1 MRRVP
6 QRVRL
11 DAAGWMMP
19 PDNWICP
26 AATLWQLPPPPP
38 PPTQGS
44 GRTYIPRGTAK
55 GSLNT
60 APSSIAHR
68 RMYPARPRIPPA
80 PMPPSPSPA
89 LAAALLL
96 LLPLLLGPGS
106 ASAFTPNPPAA
117 HPPGRSGRGTGD
129 HHPAFAFASASAK
142 PLRAAEAGGGTTAG
156 GGGGGGASSSPSDP
170 PTYWHTLAILTLP
183 STSADRIA
191 NDAVLE
197 AAMARTTGRLSVVL
211 RGTDLVP
218 RPALHQLRGYVGE
231 IYSAAWDAT
240 LGFDRKEGTGDDGM
254 LLPAG
259 SGGGRGEG
267 PAGTAPVSSSSS
279 ATSAAAQWSAG
290 LLDVIVYP
298 QNLPNAAPEGWIA
311 LRPELSCVCSHDTLT
326 GWAAAGG
333 GGTGAARMGAGGDGS
348 GGLDAHVDAV
358 NADRTH
364 RGLNPVAALHVDPWP
379 VGAGVT
385 DDESV
390 VFLEDSDGENDR
402 RWERARQEAGVAEA
416 EEAAPPP
423 PPPPLSPAPSSD
435 TGAGGLLGGARVPD
449 RSLYRSVAVGGTF
462 DGMHYGHRKLLSL
475 AVSSVRPGT
484 GKLLIGVTADS
495 MLGSKSFR
503 DLIPPLDERVR
514 GVRDFVESLAPGL
527 KNRMRVIPIDDA
539 YGPPGSPDPALNDF
553 DALVLSHETLPTGKK
568 LNEHRAKNL
577 GMEPLALLCTRRT
590 EPHGMSSTALR
601 RMRKNV
607 RTEANMI

>member
-1 MRRVP
+1 M
-6 QRVRL
+6 
-11 DAAGWMMP
+11 
-19 PDNWICP
+19 
-26 AATLWQLPPPPP
+26 
-38 PPTQGS
+38 
-44 GRTYIPRGTAK
+44 
-55 GSLNT
+55 
-60 APSSIAHR
+60 
-68 RMYPARPRIPPA
+68 
-80 PMPPSPSPA
+80 
-89 LAAALLL
+89 
-96 LLPLLLGPGS
+96 
-106 ASAFTPNPPAA
+106 
-117 HPPGRSGRGTGD
+117 GRG
-129 HHPAFAFASASAK
+129 
-142 PLRAAEAGGGTTAG
+142 
-156 GGGGGGASSSPSDP
+156 
-170 PTYWHTLAILTLP
+170 
-183 STSADRIA
+183 
-191 NDAVLE
+191 
-197 AAMARTTGRLSVVL
+197 
-211 RGTDLVP
+211 
-218 RPALHQLRGYVGE
+218 
-231 IYSAAWDAT
+231 
-240 LGFDRKEGTGDDGM
+240 
-254 LLPAG
+254 
-259 SGGGRGEG
+259 
-267 PAGTAPVSSSSS
+267 
-279 ATSAAAQWSAG
+279 
-290 LLDVIVYP
+290 
-298 QNLPNAAPEGWIA
+298 
-311 LRPELSCVCSHDTLT
+311 
-326 GWAAAGG
+326 GG

-416 EEAAPPP
+416 EEEAAPPPPP